1 MRLFFISLFCLLIT
15 SCASSNLTSSWVDKT
30 YAGMPIKSS
39 LVVAMSDNLRIR
51 RIFEDDMVQ
60 ELQLK
65 GVNAIASSQLFPN
78 KLPSKND
85 IAGYIRKNNTQ
96 TVFVAK
102 LVNIE
107 EKNVNYPGSRLG
119 YGYGGYSRG
128 LSFNNYYNN
137 SYSYIYDDSY
147 TVSYEFVNV
156 EFTLFDTKSHKPI
169 WSTASESVDPTD
181 MNDIIGELTHI
192 LIKNLQDNGVV
203 R

>member
-1 MRLFFISLFCLLIT
+1 MRLLFISLFCLLIT
-15 SCASSNLTSSWVDKT
+15 SCASSNLTSSWVDKNYT
-30 YAGMPIKSS
+30 QMPIKST
-39 LVVAMSDNLRIR
+39 LVVAMSDNLRVR
-51 RIFEDDMVQ
+51 RIFEDDMVNDFR
-60 ELQLK
+60 K
-65 GVNAIASSQLFPN
+65 NGVNAISSSQLFPN

-85 IAGYIRKNNTQ
+85 IAGYIKANNTQ
-96 TVFVAK
+96 TVFVAQ

-107 EKNVNYPGSRLG
+107 DKNIRYPGNN
-119 YGYGGYSRG
+119 YGYGSRV
-128 LSFNNYYNN
+128 SFHNYYNN

-169 WSTASESVDPTD
+169 WSTSSESVDPTN
-181 MNDIIGELTHI
+181 MNDIIAELTDI

>member
-1 MRLFFISLFCLLIT
+1 MRLLFISLFCLLIT

-30 YAGMPIKSS
+30 YTQMPIKST
-39 LVVAMSDNLRIR
+39 LVVAMSDNLRVR
-51 RIFEDDMVQ
+51 RIFEDDMVHDFR
-60 ELQLK
+60 K
-65 GVNAIASSQLFPN
+65 NGVNAISSSQLFPN

-85 IAGYIRKNNTQ
+85 IAGYIKDNNTQ
-96 TVFVAK
+96 TVFVAQ

-107 EKNVNYPGSRLG
+107 DKNIRYPGNN
-119 YGYGGYSRG
+119 YGYGNSV
-128 LSFNNYYNN
+128 SFHSYYND

-169 WSTASESVDPTD
+169 WSTSSESVDPTN
-181 MNDIIGELTHI
+181 MNDIIAELTHI
-192 LIKNLQDNGVV
+192 LIENLQDNGVV

>member
-1 MRLFFISLFCLLIT
+1 MRLLFISLFCLLIT
-15 SCASSNLTSSWVDKT
+15 SCASSNLTSSWVDKNYT
-30 YAGMPIKSS
+30 QMPIKST
-39 LVVAMSDNLRIR
+39 LVVAMSDNLRVR
-51 RIFEDDMVQ
+51 RIFEDDMVHDFR
-60 ELQLK
+60 K
-65 GVNAIASSQLFPN
+65 NGVNAVASSQLFPN
-78 KLPSKND
+78 KLPSKSD
-85 IAGYIRKNNTQ
+85 IAGYIKKNNTQ

-107 EKNVNYPGSRLG
+107 EKNINYPGNSH
-119 YGYGGYSRG
+119 GYGGYSSG

-156 EFTLFDTKSHKPI
+156 EFTLFDTQSHRPI
-169 WSTASESVDPTD
+169 WSTSSESVDPTN

-203 R
+203 K

>member
-1 MRLFFISLFCLLIT
+1 MRLLFISLFCFLLT
-15 SCASSNLTSSWVDKT
+15 ACASSNLTSSWVDKT
-30 YAGMPIKSS
+30 YPNMPIKSS

-60 ELQLK
+60 DLQAK

-78 KLPSKND
+78 KLPSKSD
-85 IAGYIRKNNTQ
+85 IAGYIKKNNTQ

-119 YGYGGYSRG
+119 YGYGGYNRG

-169 WSTASESVDPTD
+169 WSTASESVDPTN

-203 R
+203 K

>member
-1 MRLFFISLFCLLIT
+1 MRLLFISLFCLLIT

-30 YAGMPIKSS
+30 YTQMPIKST
-39 LVVAMSDNLRIR
+39 LVVAMSDNLRVR
-51 RIFEDDMVQ
+51 RIFEDDMVHDFR
-60 ELQLK
+60 K
-65 GVNAIASSQLFPN
+65 NGVNAVASSQLFPN
-78 KLPSKND
+78 KLPSKSD
-85 IAGYIRKNNTQ
+85 IAGYIKKNNTQ

-107 EKNVNYPGSRLG
+107 EKNINYPGNSH
-119 YGYGGYSRG
+119 GYGGYSSG

-169 WSTASESVDPTD
+169 WSTASESVDPTN

>member
-1 MRLFFISLFCLLIT
+1 MRVIFISLCCLLLT
-15 SCASSNLTSSWVDKT
+15 ACASSNLTSSWVDKT
-30 YAGMPIKSS
+30 YTKMPIKSS

-60 ELQLK
+60 DLQAK

-78 KLPSKND
+78 RLPSKTD
-85 IAGYIRKNNTQ
+85 IAGYINKHNTQ

-107 EKNVNYPGSRLG
+107 EKNINYPGSR
-119 YGYGGYSRG
+119 YGYGGYSSG

-156 EFTLFDTKSHKPI
+156 EFTLFDTQSHKPI
-169 WSTASESVDPTD
+169 WSTSSESVDPNN
-181 MNDIIGELTHI
+181 MNDIIAELTHI
-192 LIKNLQDNGVV
+192 LIENLQDNGVV